1 MVTCCRYQQWFAV
14 EGGSDVDPLLCLD
27 HGRWADTP
35 DYVRHTAGMSRDR
48 VRALASFRL
57 GAHDLDV
64 ATAKF
69 QPRSRVQAGAEAGT
83 DRAAR
88 VCRLCQQGVGDEL
101 HMVAE
106 CEAYDAVRREHAELF
121 SHFGGWAEFPGIMS
135 ADQFRAFML
144 QPAPQVSAFLRDC
157 GQRRGANP
165 PVQVLFA
172 DGLSAEEAEALFG
185 SDALPPD
192 VSDQFFSALS
202 DEFYDVYSDAYY
214 DTGTP

>member
-1 MVTCCRYQQWFAV
+1 M
-14 EGGSDVDPLLCLD
+14 
-27 HGRWADTP
+27 
-35 DYVRHTAGMSRDR
+35 RHTAGMSRER

-69 QPRSRVQAGAEAGT
+69 QPRSRVQDGAEAST

-88 VCRLCQQGVGDEL
+88 LCRFCQQGVGDEL

-121 SHFGGWAEFPGIMS
+121 RDFGGWVEFPCAMS
-135 ADQFRAFML
+135 ADHFRAFML

-157 GQRRGANP
+157 GQRRWANP
-165 PVQVLFA
+165 PVEVLFA

-185 SDALPPD
+185 GDVLPPD

-202 DEFYDVYSDAYY
+202 DEFYDALSDAYY